1 MVTMQLE
8 GKLVGKL
15 ERENLNTVCIH
26 CNDPDSYSVCVN
38 VRSEEEKKK
47 SIDRLH
53 THTGVYTVHTQ
64 RVNKS
69 QCGR

>member
-47 SIDRLH
+47 INRQVTH
-53 THTGVYTVHTQ
+53 THRSVYSTHTT
-64 RVNKS
+64 S
-69 QCGR
+69 Q